1 MINIISINEALKP
14 TNDYVFKKIFGKKGN
29 EDITKDLINSVLKK
43 NIEIVSLE
51 ENPILEKDFR
61 SDKLGILD
69 VKAKLDNEILCD
81 IEMQVSKYAGMTK
94 RAMFYW
100 SKLFLEGI
108 HEGQGYTK
116 LEKAIVILITEYGL
130 DELKDIPKAHTKWEI
145 REEEFMTKLL
155 TDVFEI
161 HIIELAKLKE
171 QIAENRINKEDK
183 LLQWATFML
192 YPEKIG
198 DEIIMENVEMKKA
211 VEEWTKIDQSKE
223 EREIAW
229 RRLVSIMDEN
239 SIKESGYQDGLK
251 DGKAEGKIEVAR
263 KLLKMKL
270 PIEQIMEATGLTE
283 EEIKNLK

>member
-1 MINIISINEALKP
+1 MVYIISINEALKP
-14 TNDYVFKKIFGKKGN
+14 TNDYVFKRIFGKKGN
-29 EDITKDLINSVLKK
+29 EDITKDFINSVLKK
-43 NIEIVSLE
+43 DVEIVSLE

-69 VKAKLDNEILCD
+69 VKAKLDNKTLCD
-81 IEMQVSKYAGMTK
+81 IEMQVVKYAGMTK
-94 RAMFYW
+94 RAIFYW

-108 HEGQGYTK
+108 KEGQGYTR

-145 REEEFMTKLL
+145 REEEFTTKIL

-161 HIIELAKLKE
+161 HIIELAKLKS
-171 QIAENRINKEDK
+171 QIAENGIDKKDK

-211 VEEWTKIDQSKE
+211 LEEWRKIDQSKE

-239 SIKESGYQDGLK
+239 SIKESGYQEGEEK
-251 DGKAEGKIEVAR
+251 GKTETQKKVAK
-263 KLLKMKL
+263 KLLEMNIS
-270 PIEQIMEATGLTE
+270 IEQIVEATELTE
-283 EEIKNLK
+283 EEINKLR